1 MGRLRLLVPLGLLIL
16 ALVAPAPVAG
26 ASNRPSP
33 PIKVHISLS
42 EQEVVAGQPVSGTVV
57 FTNTT
62 HRAVTVNT
70 CALNGWLAVRLTG
83 RVVDSYPGV
92 GSLLITCPPSIRL
105 VPGPNRFPVKVITTY
120 GGCIQPQPSG
130 TAPSPRVPY
139 CTADKNGTAS
149 PPLPAGQ
156 YSAKLHVVGLDGMT
170 QPPNRVVVTLDAPTQ
185 TPTLAACAEAPGTA
199 PKLVTVPNVVGLSS
213 LAAALP
219 LASACLNAGYANP
232 VGTQVVSESPV
243 PGSQVPEYSSVILT
257 TRGTEVTI
265 P

>member
-1 MGRLRLLVPLGLLIL
+1 VG
-16 ALVAPAPVAG
+16 
-26 ASNRPSP
+26 
-33 PIKVHISLS
+33 
-42 EQEVVAGQPVSGTVV
+42 
-57 FTNTT
+57 
-62 HRAVTVNT
+62 
-70 CALNGWLAVRLTG
+70 LTG
-83 RVVDSYPGV
+83 RVDSDPFF

-130 TAPSPRVPY
+130 TAPSPIVPY
-139 CTADKNGTAS
+139 CTADKNGTGA

-156 YSAKLHVVGLDGMT
+156 YSTKFHVVGLDGMT

-185 TPTLAACAEAPGTA
+185 TPTLAPCAETPGTA

-213 LAAALP
+213 PVAAFP
-219 LASACLNAGYANP
+219 LASGCLNAGYANP
-232 VGTQVVSESPV
+232 VGTQVISESPV
-243 PGSQVPEYSSVILT
+243 AGSQVPEYSSVILT